1 MSAMTINFLR
11 TPSHFQRVVPVCGG
25 RELRIVGFEYFVQFH
40 DRKVSASL

>member
-25 RELRIVGFEYFVQFH
+25 REFRIVWFEYFVEFH
-40 DRKVSASL
+40 ERKISPIL